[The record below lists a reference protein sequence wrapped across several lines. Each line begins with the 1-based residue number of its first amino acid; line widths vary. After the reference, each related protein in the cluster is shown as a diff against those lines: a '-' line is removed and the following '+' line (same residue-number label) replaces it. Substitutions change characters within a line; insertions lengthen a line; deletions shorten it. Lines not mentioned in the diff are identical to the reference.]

1 MMFMTMTLLAA
12 TIAVM
17 FVTTAVTSIVN
28 SLREHETVRQ
38 VATARQSSRR
48 IVP

>member
-1 MMFMTMTLLAA
+1 MVFMTMTLLAA

-28 SLREHETVRQ
+28 SVREHETARQ
-38 VATARQSSRR
+38 VAIARQTNRR
-48 IVP
+48 VVP